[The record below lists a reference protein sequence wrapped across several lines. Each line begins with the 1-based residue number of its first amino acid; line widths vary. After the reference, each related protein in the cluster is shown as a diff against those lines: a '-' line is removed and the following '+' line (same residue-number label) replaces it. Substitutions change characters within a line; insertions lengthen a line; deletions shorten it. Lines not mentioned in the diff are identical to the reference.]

1 MSHELDEMCEEERW
15 MDLRDRMGRLWGRYN
30 PQEEMLEFRRGPVLV
45 RFELGR
51 LQAQFVE
58 STRHARTDVLE

>member
-1 MSHELDEMCEEERW
+1 MRNDGEMLEEERW

-30 PQEEMLEFRRGPVLV
+30 PREEMLEFRRGPVLV

-51 LQAQFVE
+51 LQAQFAE
-58 STRHARTDVLE
+58 STRQARTDVLE

>member
-1 MSHELDEMCEEERW
+1 MNDHVDMLEEERW

-30 PQEEMLEFRRGPVLV
+30 PRDEMLEFRRGPVLV

-51 LQAQFVE
+51 LQAQFAE
-58 STRHARTDVLE
+58 STRQPRTDVLE